1 MYADCPCPLLE
12 DNSSRGLQ
20 IYHTDSKGV
29 ELYAIIAASRYMVC
43 SAQNDFCT
51 I

>member
-1 MYADCPCPLLE
+1 MIVHVHYWKIIHEGDCRFITL
-12 DNSSRGLQ
+12 
-20 IYHTDSKGV
+20 DSKGV